1 MGSRLPWSALV
12 VVGVIALVGPAPT
25 GDAGATSSTDPVGP
39 APSVPAVHQSQPQ
52 PRPAPTRPQAP
63 AARDVLPV
71 KAGRSRPV
79 VVFYGDSLGWE
90 ARYHLAFT
98 LTAAGAD
105 VQTRTMGGTALCDFF
120 DAMRL
125 DAATLQPDAVVIE
138 FSGNAMTPCMLG
150 SRLAMA
156 GLEPIDAYRVDAAEV
171 LRIFPTS
178 RVYFV
183 GTPPGAPDKPG
194 WFHGGLFNEMYR
206 EVAAAHPSARYVDAG
221 AAVLDHGRFT
231 MTLPCLPGEPCTG
244 GTDPQGRAVN
254 VVRAQDG
261 HHFCPSQA
269 PARPGTVQGCPVWSS
284 GAYRFALAIA
294 KAVAADFPG

>member
-12 VVGVIALVGPAPT
+12 VVGLIALAGPT
-25 GDAGATSSTDPVGP
+25 GSGDAGAASSTRSKPPVHEAPAIPTREP
-39 APSVPAVHQSQPQ
+39 APVRRQPA
-52 PRPAPTRPQAP
+52 R
-63 AARDVLPV
+63 RDLLPV
-71 KAGRSRPV
+71 RAGRSRPV

-90 ARYHLAFT
+90 ARNDLAFT

-105 VQTRTMGGTALCDFF
+105 VQTRTMGGTALCDFLPV
-120 DAMRL
+120 MQQ
-125 DAATLQPDAVVIE
+125 DAATLHPDAVVIE

-150 SRLAMA
+150 SRIAMA
-156 GLEPIDAYRVDAAEV
+156 GLEPIDAYRVDAEEA

-183 GTPPGAPDKPG
+183 GTPPGAPGKPG

-206 EVAAAHPSARYVDAG
+206 EVAAAHASARYVDAG

-231 MTLPCLPGEPCTG
+231 MTLPCLAGEPCTG
-244 GTDPQGRAVN
+244 GTDSQGRAVN

-261 HHFCPSQA
+261 HHFCPSQE
-269 PARPGTVQGCPVWSS
+269 PARPGQVLACPVWSS

-294 KAVAADFPG
+294 QAVAGDFPTRAAR